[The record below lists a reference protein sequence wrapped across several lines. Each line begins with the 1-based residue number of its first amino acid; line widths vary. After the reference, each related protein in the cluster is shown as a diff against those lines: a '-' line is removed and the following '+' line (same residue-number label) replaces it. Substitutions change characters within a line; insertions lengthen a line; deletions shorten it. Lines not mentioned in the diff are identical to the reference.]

1 MQYCE
6 SECYNYNK
14 FTFKDSPIF
23 LLVYVSCKSIYMPSL
38 KKKTN
43 VELGSGTDDKYS
55 LVSHVSFVVSF
66 ITQIRLRLS
75 GISRNSF

>member
-1 MQYCE
+1 
-6 SECYNYNK
+6 
-14 FTFKDSPIF
+14 
-23 LLVYVSCKSIYMPSL
+23 MPSL